1 MMMSL
6 MLRRSI
12 AGCVLFAA
20 VTSTGCSDDPAEP
33 GEPPQFS
40 GTYVGTYNG
49 TGGCSA
55 QTVSGGITFNIEQSG
70 STLAVTF
77 TLNPAVEGLTIVGGQ
92 ATIDTQTAT
101 SFSGTITQPALV
113 SGAFIGELA
122 AGGTGI
128 SGTVDGSAM
137 VLCSGTPQAV
147 TFEADY
153 EGTRQ

>member
-1 MMMSL
+1 MSF
-6 MLRRSI
+6 MLRRSL

-20 VTSTGCSDDPAEP
+20 VMFAGCSDDPADP
-33 GEPPQFS
+33 GDPPPFS
-40 GTYVGTYNG
+40 GTYTGTYNG
-49 TGGCSA
+49 TGGCSGE
-55 QTVSGGITFNIEQSG
+55 TVSGGITFTIEQSG

-101 SFSGTITQPALV
+101 SFFGTITQPALV
-113 SGAFIGELA
+113 SGAFTGQLA
-122 AGGTGI
+122 AGEAGI
-128 SGTVDGSAM
+128 SGTVDGSAT

-147 TFEADY
+147 TFEVDY